1 MRLGSPVETSRN
13 LSWLELRSPKL
24 AEAVRATAEE
34 RPCTAVTEGFVAGD
48 TAPRLPGDPSPCL
61 PVGNATALGDGQT
74 VHHFTGYRDL
84 PLEASGVQRA
94 DSSPSSKPPLR
105 PLREM
110 RSFVKKGGATNLRL
124 AATRAQE
131 LGVLARTVPGSVPV
145 VGTLSR
151 NAAELGSRAPGVI
164 GAMRFVDAYRLLE
177 EGFRERDNTKKLQG
191 LKELSLGVS
200 STPSLS
206 KLCGFLG
213 PTGMLLWC
221 VLSAGELKQSSK
233 ADSLEGEAQA
243 LGWTSL
249 TAGWFV
255 SSVASGPVVAALART
270 LGLAGSGLL
279 LLKDAKKLIDGYR
292 EKDTTKRFESLAQLG
307 MDAGLVC
314 LALGT
319 TTAGTALMF
328 GGLAP
333 LLAYRLSPR
342 VRDAVASALHTADKM
357 VGDKLWAAGGEA
369 MMVQLERVTR
379 PLSRRIKSAERKLL
393 ASLVDEPVERLL
405 RHARPTLRAL
415 DHHVGEPMDAFVSAA
430 VFDNLERLLSPVDR
444 VVDAALA
451 SLRAPLPSHAAPRGP
466 VDASA

>member
-1 MRLGSPVETSRN
+1 MRLGSPVETSRS
-13 LSWLELRSPKL
+13 LSWLEMRSPKL
-24 AEAVRATAEE
+24 AEAIRATAKE
-34 RPCTAVTEGFVAGD
+34 RPSTAATEGFVVGE
-48 TAPRLPGDPSPCL
+48 TSPRFPGDPSPCL
-61 PVGNATALGDGQT
+61 PVSNATAPGDGQT

-84 PLEASGVQRA
+84 PLE
-94 DSSPSSKPPLR
+94 PSAAQGTDCAPVAKPPLR

-110 RSFVKKGGATNLRL
+110 RSFVKNGGATNLRL

-131 LGVLARTVPGSVPV
+131 LGVLARTVPDSVPV
-145 VGTLSR
+145 VSTLSR

-164 GAMRFVDAYRLLE
+164 SAMRFVDAYRLLE

-191 LKELSLGVS
+191 LKELSFGVS

-221 VLSAGELKQSSK
+221 VLSVGELKRSSK
-233 ADSLEGEAQA
+233 VDSLEGEAQA

-249 TAGWFV
+249 TAGWFL
-255 SSVASGPVVAALART
+255 SSVASGPAVAVLSRG

-279 LLKDAKKLIDGYR
+279 LLKDVKKLIDGYR

-307 MDAGLVC
+307 MDAGLVG
-314 LALGT
+314 LALGA

-342 VRDAVASALHTADKM
+342 FRDAVASALQALDKS
-357 VGDKLWAAGGEA
+357 VGDKVWAAGGEA
-369 MMVQLERVTR
+369 VMLQLERVSR
-379 PLSRRIKSAERKLL
+379 PLSRRLKALERAAL
-393 ASLVDEPVERLL
+393 ASLVDEPAERLL
-405 RHARPTLRAL
+405 RHAGPTLRAL
-415 DHHVGEPMDAFVSAA
+415 DQHVGAPVDAFVAAA
-430 VFDNLERLLSPVDR
+430 VFDKLERLLQPVDR
-444 VVDAALA
+444 VVGAALN
-451 SLRAPLPSHAAPRGP
+451 SLRGPSASPVAARGP
-466 VDASA
+466 VDVSA